1 MQELVEYIVRPLVD
15 HPDDVVVHTIEGD
28 ASVLL
33 ELRVNPAD
41 LDQVRGPKGR
51 RFQDIQQVL
60 AIAGGDRK
68 PVLELI
74 ESEDDAAEE

>member
-1 MQELVEYIVRPLVD
+1 VQELVEYIVRPLVD
-15 HPDDVVVHTIEGD
+15 HPDDVVVSTIEGD
-28 ASVLL
+28 SSVLL
-33 ELRVNPAD
+33 ELRVNAAD
-41 LDQVRGPKGR
+41 VGKVRGPKGR

-74 ESEDDAAEE
+74 DSEDGAEE

>member
-1 MQELVEYIVRPLVD
+1 MQELVEYIVKPLVD
-15 HPDDVVVHTIEGD
+15 HPDDVRVTVIEGE

-33 ELRVNPAD
+33 ELRVNAAD
-41 LDQVRGPKGR
+41 LASVRGDDGI
-51 RFQDIQQVL
+51 RFRDIQQVL

-74 ESEDDAAEE
+74 ESEDEE